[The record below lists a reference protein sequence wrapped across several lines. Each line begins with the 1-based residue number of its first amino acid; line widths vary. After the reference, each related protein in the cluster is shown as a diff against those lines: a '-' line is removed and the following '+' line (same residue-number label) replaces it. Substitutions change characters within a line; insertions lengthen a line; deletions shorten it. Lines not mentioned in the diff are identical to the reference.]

1 MVINTTT
8 VKLLRISDIR
18 SNNNSDI
25 ASMFTIKEIKS
36 MQEVSDEEKKSCE
49 KCLKRGCKGFI
60 DYAHTKHKIFID
72 LYDGDY
78 EEV

>member
-1 MVINTTT
+1 MIYTTT
-8 VKLLRISDIR
+8 VRLLRNSDIR

-25 ASMFTIKEIKS
+25 ATMFLIEEVKAME
-36 MQEVSDEEKKSCE
+36 EVSEQEKKSCE